1 MPASVSRRVTPL
13 MRRRFH
19 QTNQLVANGIEELS
33 RQVRIGDSTG
43 EIERSEQSAQNKQGA
58 SALIPAL
65 V

>member
-1 MPASVSRRVTPL
+1 MPASVSRRVTSL
-13 MRRRFH
+13 MRLRFH
-19 QTNQLVANGIEELS
+19 QTNQLVANAIEELS

-43 EIERSEQSAQNKQGA
+43 EIERSEQSAQNKQGT

>member
-1 MPASVSRRVTPL
+1 MPASLSRRGNPL
-13 MRRRFH
+13 MRLRFH
-19 QTNQLVANGIEELS
+19 QTNQLVANPIEDFS

-43 EIERSEQSAQNKQGA
+43 EIERSEQSAQNKQRT